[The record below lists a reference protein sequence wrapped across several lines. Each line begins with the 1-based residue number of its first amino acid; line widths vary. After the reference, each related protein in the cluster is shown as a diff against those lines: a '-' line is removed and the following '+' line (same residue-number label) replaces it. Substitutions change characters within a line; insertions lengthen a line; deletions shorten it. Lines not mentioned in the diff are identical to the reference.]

1 MIKCIFIILLL
12 YDNKTIKLQ
21 TITYYFI
28 IYKICNR
35 ILILIIVIF
44 LWNKRTDA
52 PTLLIEYTFKTI
64 LYQEIIK
71 LGQVSKWYN
80 GL

>member
-71 LGQVSKWYN
+71 LGQVSK
-80 GL
+80 